1 MRDSVRSDFKD
12 RYPGRG
18 WYKIHLYAG
27 DDILRRTPPTA
38 IFPLP
43 RHSIFNSL
51 IFSTLHIAKT
61 YNMKDISPNKLL
73 FSNLHIIK

>member
-27 DDILRRTPPTA
+27 DDILRRTPSAA
-38 IFPLP
+38 IFPTLP
-43 RHSIFNSL
+43 TSKSNSL
-51 IFSTLHIAKT
+51 IFRILHIAKT
-61 YNMKDISPNKLL
+61 YNMKDVSPNKLL
-73 FSNLHIIK
+73 ISNLHMIK